1 MRKER
6 SCEKKTYQKII
17 KRKMEETEDVKKG
30 GQVREIVCERGKVK
44 MRHTREI

>member
-1 MRKER
+1 MRLREREGKIEMRKER

-30 GQVREIVCERGKVK
+30 GQVREK
-44 MRHTREI
+44 T